1 MRRVGTLMKLP
12 PVEHRNAVVLLTSS
26 ISPSRVFGVIST
38 LMRLNSGSSSRPAT
52 LGVTVT
58 PGATLLQRMPSAPY
72 WQAMCEV
79 SALRPPLAAVYAPPR
94 QIGRASGRER
104 VGRYV

>member
-1 MRRVGTLMKLP
+1 M
-12 PVEHRNAVVLLTSS
+12 VLSTSS

-52 LGVTVT
+52 IGVTVT
-58 PGATLLQRMPSAPY
+58 PGETLLQRMPSAPY

-79 SALRPPLAAVYAPPR
+79 SALRPPLAAVYAPAR
-94 QIGRASGRER
+94 RAPMTEKEDGRESWGEG
-104 VGRYV
+104 VGKYG